1 MERRLWRTT
10 LRACR
15 WSQAVWPSHSTRTRL
30 VRMPLVHK
38 RSTFLPRMS
47 SRCWPSLCRRTRSA
61 WCWDRVTEVQDAWPV
76 IHPDYTV
83 QVSPVH
89 ATDSEEHDM
98 SETTEYV
105 HLFDDTIK
113 VLFSDAVRIML
124 QDPSVAAFFVRMRR
138 AQRMAERRRTLACA
152 GCYAQAQQRHK
163 EPDMT
168 PTELQRVVRQG
179 HDLGVGIM
187 LLAGGEPMTRVDDLL
202 TIAREVPDVVFP
214 VFTNGTLLDD
224 LLVRRIRQ
232 QRNLVPV
239 ISLEGQAAATD
250 ARRGQGVAAQAQAG
264 IALMRRAGIF
274 FGTSLTVTRLN
285 IDAVL
290 YEQYLGGLIDLGCRL
305 FFFVEYVPVREG
317 TESLVLD
324 SARSARLVAVV
335 ASLQKRLR
343 GLFIVFPGDEE
354 VFGGCLAAGRGFIH
368 ISPSG
373 RVEPCPFAP
382 YSDANVR
389 DVPLRDALASPLLV
403 TIRTNH
409 DRLTEKPAE
418 GAPYGHSASGCSR
431 CCLVR
436 RRKTPPI
443 GKQPH
448 EGVRRPI

>member
-1 MERRLWRTT
+1 MG
-10 LRACR
+10 
-15 WSQAVWPSHSTRTRL
+15 HSW
-30 VRMPLVHK
+30 MI
-38 RSTFLPRMS
+38 
-47 SRCWPSLCRRTRSA
+47 CW
-61 WCWDRVTEVQDAWPV
+61 
-76 IHPDYTV
+76 
-83 QVSPVH
+83 
-89 ATDSEEHDM
+89 
-98 SETTEYV
+98 
-105 HLFDDTIK
+105 
-113 VLFSDAVRIML
+113 
-124 QDPSVAAFFVRMRR
+124 
-138 AQRMAERRRTLACA
+138 CA
-152 GCYAQAQQRHK
+152 GSASSATWSPSSASRDMKQQQTR
-163 EPDMT
+163 
-168 PTELQRVVRQG
+168 
-179 HDLGVGIM
+179 
-187 LLAGGEPMTRVDDLL
+187 AG
-202 TIAREVPDVVFP
+202 
-214 VFTNGTLLDD
+214 
-224 LLVRRIRQ
+224 
-232 QRNLVPV
+232 
-239 ISLEGQAAATD
+239 
-250 ARRGQGVAAQAQAG
+250 GQGVAGKAKAA
-264 IALMRRAGIF
+264 IVRMRRAGIF

-290 YEQYLGGLIDLGCRL
+290 DEQYLCGLIDLGCRL

-324 SARSARLVAVV
+324 SAQRARLVAVV

-448 EGVRRPI
+448 EADRHSLRTCLECRGEGTTRQGDDVRSHRAGAGESRGGADGGLGDAGSARRIRAAVPPRRQRDG

>member
-1 MERRLWRTT
+1 
-10 LRACR
+10 
-15 WSQAVWPSHSTRTRL
+15 
-30 VRMPLVHK
+30 
-38 RSTFLPRMS
+38 
-47 SRCWPSLCRRTRSA
+47 
-61 WCWDRVTEVQDAWPV
+61 
-76 IHPDYTV
+76 
-83 QVSPVH
+83 
-89 ATDSEEHDM
+89 M
-98 SETTEYV
+98 SETTEYI
-105 HLFDDTIK
+105 HLFDDAIGA
-113 VLFSDAVRIML
+113 LFSDAVRIML

-138 AQRMAERRRTLACA
+138 AQRMAKHRRTLLAAEGVHVPPFMIISVTGRCNLACA
-152 GCYAQAQQRHK
+152 GCYAQAQQRHE

-168 PTELQRVVRQG
+168 PTELLSVVRQG

-187 LLAGGEPMTRVDDLL
+187 LLAGGEPMTRVGDLL

-250 ARRGQGVAAQAQAG
+250 ARRGQGVAGQAQAA
-264 IALMRRAGIF
+264 IARMRRAGVF

-285 IDAVL
+285 IDTVL
-290 YEQYLGGLIDLGCRL
+290 DEQYLRSLIALGSRL

-324 SARSARLVAVV
+324 SAQRARLVAVV

-343 GLFIVFPGDEE
+343 GLLIVFPGDEE

-373 RVEPCPFAP
+373 RVEPCTFAP

-418 GAPYGHSASGCSR
+418 GASYGHSASGCSR
-431 CCLVR
+431 CSVSY
-436 RRKTPPI
+436 T
-443 GKQPH
+443 
-448 EGVRRPI
+448 

>member
-15 WSQAVWPSHSTRTRL
+15 WSQAVWSSHSTRTRL

-47 SRCWPSLCRRTRSA
+47 SRCWPSLCRRTPSV

-113 VLFSDAVRIML
+113 ALFSDAVRIML

-138 AQRMAERRRTLACA
+138 AQHRAERRRALLAAEGVHVPPFMIISVTGRCNLACA
-152 GCYAQAQQRHK
+152 GCYAQAQQRHE

-168 PTELQRVVRQG
+168 PTELLSVVRQG

-224 LLVRRIRQ
+224 LLVRRIRK
-232 QRNLVPV
+232 QRNVVPV
-239 ISLEGQAAATD
+239 ISLEGHEAATD
-250 ARRGQGVAAQAQAG
+250 ARRG
-264 IALMRRAGIF
+264 
-274 FGTSLTVTRLN
+274 S
-285 IDAVL
+285 
-290 YEQYLGGLIDLGCRL
+290 GCRREGEGSYRAHAQGRHFL
-305 FFFVEYVPVREG
+305 RHVADSHSAEHQRCPRRPVPGWSHRPWMQIVLLRRICSGTRGNRIARSGQCPTCATGGGRCFAAEAVAWLVHCIPWRRGGFRRMPGCRARIHPHQPVR
-317 TESLVLD
+317 S
-324 SARSARLVAVV
+324 
-335 ASLQKRLR
+335 
-343 GLFIVFPGDEE
+343 
-354 VFGGCLAAGRGFIH
+354 
-368 ISPSG
+368 SG
-373 RVEPCPFAP
+373 AMSV
-382 YSDANVR
+382 
-389 DVPLRDALASPLLV
+389 
-403 TIRTNH
+403 
-409 DRLTEKPAE
+409 
-418 GAPYGHSASGCSR
+418 
-431 CCLVR
+431 
-436 RRKTPPI
+436 
-443 GKQPH
+443 
-448 EGVRRPI
+448 RPIFRRQCPGRAAA